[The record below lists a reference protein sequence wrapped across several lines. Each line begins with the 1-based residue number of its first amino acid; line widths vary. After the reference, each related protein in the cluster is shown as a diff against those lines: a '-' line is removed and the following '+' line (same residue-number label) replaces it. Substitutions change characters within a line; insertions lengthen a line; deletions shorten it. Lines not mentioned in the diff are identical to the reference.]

1 MANIFVSYAREDQDF
16 VRRLV
21 KRLILRGQEVWVDW
35 EDILPSA
42 EWMRE
47 ISGAIDAANA
57 FVFVISPD
65 SARSE
70 VCRAELDLAVAGGK
84 RIVPVLHRELPAGD
98 VPRVIAGLNWLLPP
112 PPDDFSELIDSLV
125 LAVDLD
131 LEWVRFHTR
140 LLVRAR
146 EWRDHDGDGS
156 YLLLGK
162 DLEETQAFLVTAVD
176 REPRISPLQ
185 TAYVAESE
193 ASHLARQRAE
203 GRGFAVTSLVF
214 GVLQAAVIY
223 VFAFDEISELGLVRL
238 APLWIFSIAF
248 GSSGFLMAKP
258 TPLKMGAVGVAAV
271 ALAVFLHETL
281 WPVL

>member
-1 MANIFVSYAREDQDF
+1 MSYAREDQEF

-21 KRLILRGQEVWVDW
+21 KRLTLRGQEVWVDW

-47 ISGAIDAANA
+47 ISEAIDANEV

-65 SARSE
+65 SVASE

-84 RIVPVLHRELPAGD
+84 RIVPVLHRETPTDD
-98 VPRVIAGLNWLLPP
+98 VPRVVAGLNWLLPP
-112 PPDDFSELIDSLV
+112 PPDDFSELIDALV
-125 LAVDLD
+125 LAADLD

-146 EWRDHDGDGS
+146 EWRDHDGDPS
-156 YLLLGK
+156 YLMRGK
-162 DLEETQAFLVTAVD
+162 DLEETQGVLTTAEG
-176 REPRISPLQ
+176 REPRLSPLQ

-193 ASHLARQRAE
+193 AVALERQRGE

-223 VFAFDEISELGLVRL
+223 VFAFDDISETGLIRL

-248 GSSGFLMAKP
+248 GGSGFVMARP
-258 TPLKMGAVGVAAV
+258 TPVKMGSVGLAAV
-271 ALAVFLHETL
+271 ALAVFLYLTV
-281 WPVL
+281 WPAL

>member
-1 MANIFVSYAREDQDF
+1 VANIFVSYAREDQDF

-21 KRLILRGQEVWVDW
+21 KRLVLRGQEVWVDW

-47 ISGAIDAANA
+47 ISDAIDAANA

-84 RIVPVLHRELPAGD
+84 RIVPVLHREVPAGD
-98 VPRVIAGLNWLLPP
+98 VPRVISGLNWLLPP
-112 PPDDFSELIDSLV
+112 PPDDFTELIDSLV

-146 EWRDHDGDGS
+146 EWRDHDGDRS
-156 YLLLGK
+156 YLLQGK
-162 DLEETQAFLVTAVD
+162 DLEETQEFLVTAMG
-176 REPRISPLQ
+176 REPRIGPLQ

-193 ASHLARQRAE
+193 ASHLARQRRE

-223 VFAFDEISELGLVRL
+223 VFAFDEISESGLVEL

-248 GSSGFLMAKP
+248 GGSGFLMAKP
-258 TPLKMGAVGVAAV
+258 TPLKMGVAGVAAV
-271 ALAVFLHETL
+271 ALAVFLYETI